1 MGEQLDRAAPKARD
15 RGTLLG
21 MTRGAAVMFGFG
33 IAWLLIGLLGG
44 RFSPALLW
52 LSLLFVGIALV
63 ASIAALGL
71 RASRLPFDATPP
83 SVQQVA
89 TDRKIRRR
97 FSLVFGI
104 EMAAIT
110 LAVNVL
116 YAIHYPDYISCVIAL
131 IVGVHFFALV
141 PLFKAP
147 VYYVTG
153 LLGCA
158 ISLVGFYV
166 ADAVLRQ
173 AVVGLSFGLLLW
185 ATAAWVAWI
194 GLSAARRVLRNLPP
208 TGR

>member
-1 MGEQLDRAAPKARD
+1 
-15 RGTLLG
+15 
-21 MTRGAAVMFGFG
+21 
-33 IAWLLIGLLGG
+33 
-44 RFSPALLW
+44 
-52 LSLLFVGIALV
+52 
-63 ASIAALGL
+63 
-71 RASRLPFDATPP
+71 
-83 SVQQVA
+83 
-89 TDRKIRRR
+89 
-97 FSLVFGI
+97 
-104 EMAAIT
+104 
-110 LAVNVL
+110 VL